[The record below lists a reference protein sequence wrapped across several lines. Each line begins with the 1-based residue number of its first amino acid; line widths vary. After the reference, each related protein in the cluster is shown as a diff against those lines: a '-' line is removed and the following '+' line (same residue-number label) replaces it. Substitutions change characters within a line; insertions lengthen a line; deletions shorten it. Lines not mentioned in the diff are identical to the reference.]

1 MYEATSALER
11 GTFLEWKFALLHM
24 YWIGL
29 EGEEGNMPAAFLPH
43 KTIVRLCHDLT
54 SLSLTPISQEGGF
67 PSWRREISDVS
78 FAFNHFA
85 VRPSVVPSF
94 PRSFFPDGVYGVSAL
109 RFGFPFLAAL
119 VAESRRECAE

>member
-1 MYEATSALER
+1 
-11 GTFLEWKFALLHM
+11 M

-54 SLSLTPISQEGGF
+54 SLSPFLLARRR
-67 PSWRREISDVS
+67 PSFVAEISDVS

>member
-1 MYEATSALER
+1 MSR
-11 GTFLEWKFALLHM
+11 
-24 YWIGL
+24 
-29 EGEEGNMPAAFLPH
+29 PH
-43 KTIVRLCHDLT
+43 V
-54 SLSLTPISQEGGF
+54 SLSPLHAVRGSKKGVF
-67 PSWRREISDVS
+67 AADISDVS
-78 FAFNHFA
+78 FAFNHFS